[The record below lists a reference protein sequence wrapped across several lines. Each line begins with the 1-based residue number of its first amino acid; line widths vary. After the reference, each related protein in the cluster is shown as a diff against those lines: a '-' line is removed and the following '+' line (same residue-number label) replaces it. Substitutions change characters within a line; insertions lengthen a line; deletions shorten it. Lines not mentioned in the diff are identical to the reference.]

1 MDSMSSMTSAVPAP
15 FVVENARGQQEVWDD
30 VAFMQLGVAI
40 ATQTAESLDTH
51 EGRSADTDW
60 AAIATALQ
68 AGGAKVTPGGCRQI
82 GEAAL
87 FAEELDP
94 TDRALWLAGHLTVR
108 AAPTDRPLPASW
120 PVSGRPLARQG
131 RSSDLGVCRSESF
144 AVNGFLRW
152 SSWYSPANDGTFR
165 QRDAEPRPVVAEED
179 SLAADPA
186 AEAVSQRLFPSVRTA
201 PGI

>member
-1 MDSMSSMTSAVPAP
+1 MFDSPTALMTASASKASREPAAIRRNRATPRKASSGQSCRRGRVPPRSA
-15 FVVENARGQQEVWDD
+15 R
-30 VAFMQLGVAI
+30 AI
-40 ATQTAESLDTH
+40 SLDAL
-51 EGRSADTDW
+51 R
-60 AAIATALQ
+60 AT
-68 AGGAKVTPGGCRQI
+68 TTFER
-82 GEAAL
+82 
-87 FAEELDP
+87 
-94 TDRALWLAGHLTVR
+94 
-108 AAPTDRPLPASW
+108 
-120 PVSGRPLARQG
+120 RPLARQG